1 MSKISKVTLAV
12 TTCLI
17 GLNAPVFAAEP
28 ANISEENSSDSRFYE
43 RIKILGSHDKLR
55 TQGGATSLVS
65 EAELEKFEFDD
76 INKILAT
83 VPGVNIREEDGYG
96 LRPNIGF
103 RGATP
108 ERSKKISLMEDG
120 VLISPAPYSAPS
132 AYYFPMVSRMT
143 AVEVFKGPAAIKYGP
158 NTVAGALNL
167 VTREV
172 PDTVT
177 TALDLAY
184 GSDQYGKIHA
194 YHGNTS
200 NHFGYLIE
208 GLYTRADG
216 FKTIDNSEQ
225 TTGFEKS
232 DVMAKFNYDFSQGE
246 MKNFVEL
253 KLAYATEQSDETY
266 LGLTRE
272 DLVAN
277 PYRRYAASQN
287 DQMNWDHD
295 TIQLTHYYEQG
306 AFDITT
312 RIYQHNFAR
321 DWAKVSGFRKHQQF
335 INSTEDKKKDIPSLL
350 DVLVNPTDEVYSVY
364 FGVLTGD
371 GSGEFILG
379 TNDRS
384 YRSRGI
390 QSDLGFS
397 FNFIGLEHKLDA
409 GIRLHQD
416 YINRDHF
423 EETYAMAEG
432 GQVTNQ
438 NDKAFSTVNQEKSD
452 AVSVYIQDTV
462 SIEALTLTAGVRGEF
477 IDSAYQDYTSLGRW
491 QDKTSRIWLPSISA
505 FYKLDEDYGV
515 FAGIHE
521 GYVPSSPQQDDENVE
536 AEKSV
541 NYEVGFR
548 FNNNQIN
555 GEIVGFFNDYSNLKE
570 SCSFSQSSNCPLDA
584 DFDGGDVNVF
594 GIEAHIASR
603 LSLTSSLDMPWS
615 MTYSYINSEFQQ
627 SFNSDYP
634 QWGEINKGDSMPYQP
649 DHSFTLTTGLAADDW
664 QVNLQAKYTGEMQEA
679 AGDGVNLSGSVIE
692 AQTIFD
698 LSASYFISSEQSVYL
713 KIDNITDEIN
723 IISSRPNGARPGK
736 PRMFVLGYKVSL

>member
-12 TTCLI
+12 TTSLI

-28 ANISEENSSDSRFYE
+28 ANATEEDNSDSRFYE
-43 RIKILGSHDKLR
+43 RIQILGSHDKLR

-83 VPGVNIREEDGYG
+83 VPGINIREEDGYG

-172 PDTVT
+172 HDMAT
-177 TALDLAY
+177 TALDIAY

-194 YHGNTS
+194 YHGNTN

-216 FKTIDNSEQ
+216 FKTIDFSEQ

-232 DVMAKFNYDFSQGE
+232 DVMAKFNYDFSQGK

-272 DLVAN
+272 DLAAN

-321 DWAKVSGFRKHQQF
+321 DWAKVSSFGA
-335 INSTEDKKKDIPSLL
+335 NTPSLL
-350 DVLVNPTDEVYSVY
+350 DVLINPTTDTNQSYY
-364 FGVLTGD
+364 QILTGT

-397 FNFIGLEHKLDA
+397 FNFMGLEHKLDA
-409 GIRLHQD
+409 GVRLHQD

-423 EETYAMAEG
+423 EETYAMAVG

-438 NDKAFSTVNQEKSD
+438 NDKTFTTVNQEKSD

-462 SIEALTLTAGVRGEF
+462 TLEALTLTAGVRGEF
-477 IDSAYQDYTSLGRW
+477 IDSHYINGNNELDYLKK
-491 QDKTSRIWLPSISA
+491 DSRIWLPSVSA

-521 GYVPSSPQQDDENVE
+521 GYVPSSPQQNDENVE
-536 AEKSV
+536 AEKSI

-570 SCSFSQSSNCPLDA
+570 SCSFSQSSNCELDA
-584 DFDGGDVNVF
+584 DFNGGDVNVF
-594 GIEAHIASR
+594 GIEAHLASR
-603 LSLTSSLDMPWS
+603 LNLTSSLDMPWS
-615 MTYSYINSEFQQ
+615 ITYSYINSEFQQ

-634 QWGEINKGDSMPYQP
+634 QWGKIIQGDSMPYQP
-649 DHSFTLTTGLAADDW
+649 DHSFTLTTGLTADDW

-698 LSASYFISSEQSVYL
+698 LSASYFISSAQSVYL
-713 KIDNITDEIN
+713 KVDNITDEIN

-736 PRMFVLGYKVSL
+736 PRMFVFGYKVSL

>member
-12 TTCLI
+12 TTSLI
-17 GLNAPVFAAEP
+17 GLNAPVFAAEA
-28 ANISEENSSDSRFYE
+28 ANATEENSSDSRFYE
-43 RIKILGSHDKLR
+43 RIQILGSHDKLR

-172 PDTVT
+172 PDMAT
-177 TALDLAY
+177 TALDIAY

-216 FKTIDNSEQ
+216 FKTIDFSEQ

-232 DVMAKFNYDFSQGE
+232 DVMAKFNYDFSQGK
-246 MKNFVEL
+246 MKNFVEI

-272 DLVAN
+272 DLAAN

-321 DWAKVSGFRKHQQF
+321 DWAKVSSFGA
-335 INSTEDKKKDIPSLL
+335 NTPSLL
-350 DVLVNPTDEVYSVY
+350 DVLINPTTETNQSYY
-364 FGVLTGD
+364 QILTGT

-409 GIRLHQD
+409 GVRLHQD

-423 EETYAMAEG
+423 EETYAMAVG

-438 NDKAFSTVNQEKSD
+438 NDKTFTTVNQEKSD
-452 AVSVYIQDTV
+452 AISVYIQDTV
-462 SIEALTLTAGVRGEF
+462 TLEALTLTAGVRGEF
-477 IDSAYQDYTSLGRW
+477 IDSHYINGNNELDYLKK
-491 QDKTSRIWLPSISA
+491 DSRIWLPSISA

-521 GYVPSSPQQDDENVE
+521 GYVPSSPQQNDENVE
-536 AEKSV
+536 AEKSI

-570 SCSFSQSSNCPLDA
+570 SCSFSQSSNCELDA
-584 DFDGGDVNVF
+584 DFNGGDVNVF
-594 GIEAHIASR
+594 GIEAHLASR
-603 LSLTSSLDMPWS
+603 LSLSSSLDMPWS
-615 MTYSYINSEFQQ
+615 ITYSYINSEFQQ
-627 SFNSDYP
+627 SFDSDYP

-698 LSASYFISSEQSVYL
+698 LSASYFISSAQSVYL
-713 KIDNITDEIN
+713 KVDNITDEIN